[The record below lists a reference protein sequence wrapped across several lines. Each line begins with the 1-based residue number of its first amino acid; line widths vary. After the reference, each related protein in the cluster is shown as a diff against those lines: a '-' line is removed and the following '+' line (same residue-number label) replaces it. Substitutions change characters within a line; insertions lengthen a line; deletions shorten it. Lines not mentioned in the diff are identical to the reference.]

1 VKHACQVLT
10 ARQASC
16 RLEDC
21 LTDYTRLELLNDCIC
36 RKCSML
42 ATHKRLVSEA
52 EKATE
57 AVSGEHEASSSK
69 KKRAR
74 EARKLEARVKAAL
87 DEGRI
92 EEDIKGVKMEK
103 VFSRCSTKQAMI
115 ARVRFAGIFM
125 TCLTPSASAT
135 SRSCLTP

>member
-1 VKHACQVLT
+1 
-10 ARQASC
+10 
-16 RLEDC
+16 
-21 LTDYTRLELLNDCIC
+21 
-36 RKCSML
+36 ML
-42 ATHKRLVSEA
+42 ATYKRLVSEA

-57 AVSGEHEASSSK
+57 AVSADHEASSSK

-103 VFSRCSTKQAMI
+103 VYSRCSTKQAMI
-115 ARVRFAGIFM
+115 ARVRFHRVIYGLA
-125 TCLTPSASAT
+125 
-135 SRSCLTP
+135 

>member
-1 VKHACQVLT
+1 MQ
-10 ARQASC
+10 QASC
-16 RLEDC
+16 QLEEC
-21 LTDYTRLELLNDCIC
+21 LSDYTRLELLNDCIC

-52 EKATE
+52 ERATE
-57 AVSGEHEASSSK
+57 AASGAHEVSSSK

-92 EEDIKGVKMEK
+92 EENIKGVKMEK

-115 ARVRFAGIFM
+115 ARVRLLRCFHGQA
-125 TCLTPSASAT
+125 
-135 SRSCLTP
+135 